1 MNSKHA
7 DNWCGGGKEEDMGT
21 GLRGQH
27 LGQAVQVDL
36 YQADAVMSP
45 IIHTTIL
52 KKRFIKLSN
61 SWPPETEKANEL
73 TQTTWWGGPR

>member
-61 SWPPETEKANEL
+61 S
-73 TQTTWWGGPR
+73 